1 MIRKPVIIDVDTG
14 VDDAVA
20 LLAAFQ
26 LPQLDIRALTTV
38 AGNVSLD
45 KTTRNTR
52 CLVDL
57 IGKDVPIYVGAAKPI
72 FTDPIPSAP
81 YVHGEDGLGG
91 VVLPEPK
98 KQVEAMAA
106 CDAIYEEA
114 VRQNGELEIIAVGPL
129 TNLGLAFLK
138 YRDLPKYIKRI
149 VIMGGAASFGN
160 VTPAAE
166 FNIYGDPEAADIVFT
181 SGVPVHMCGLDMTLK
196 TWFTPEEVESFA
208 ALGTPQGQFA
218 RDVLQ
223 KAQDFSLMVG
233 LPGVCM
239 HDPSTVLYAADDS
252 IFTAEPAG
260 VRVETKGV
268 LTRGKTVTDLYSD
281 HQMEVKNAYV
291 VTDVD
296 REALRDWLLSLVA
309 AY

>member
-1 MIRKPVIIDVDTG
+1 MNRKPVIIDVDTG
-14 VDDAVA
+14 VDDAIA
-20 LLAAFQ
+20 LLVAFQ

-45 KTTRNTR
+45 KTTYNTR
-52 CLVDL
+52 RLVEL
-57 IGKDVPIYVGAAKPI
+57 IGRDVPIYQGASKPI
-72 FTDPIPSAP
+72 FTDPIPSAD
-81 YVHGEDGLGG
+81 YVHGADGLGG
-91 VVLPEPK
+91 VVLPEPT

-106 CDAIYEEA
+106 CDFIYEEA
-114 VRQNGELEIIAVGPL
+114 LRQNGELELIAVGPL
-129 TNLGLAFLK
+129 TNLGHAFLK

-196 TWFTPEEVESFA
+196 TWFTPEEVKAFA
-208 ALGTPQGQFA
+208 DLGTPQGKFA
-218 RDVLQ
+218 SDVLQ
-223 KAQDFSLMVG
+223 KALEFSLMIG

-239 HDPSTVLYAADDS
+239 HDPATVLYAADDS
-252 IFTAEPAG
+252 IFTAEPAR

-268 LTRGKTVTDLYSD
+268 LTRGKTVTDIYSD
-281 HQMEVKNAYV
+281 YQMPEKNAYV